1 MKISVAIPCYKS
13 SKTINKVVE
22 DIVKTIKAKESYSYQ
37 IILVND
43 YPSDNTFDVI
53 KELCAKDHNIIGVN
67 LSRNYG
73 QTAAKMA
80 AIPYFNGD
88 VLVFM
93 DDDGQHPVEYIF
105 KLVEKIQEGYDA
117 VYAYFSEK
125 KHTKFK
131 QITSSVNSKILEM
144 NGTKPKGIHIS
155 SFYALSKFAVETY
168 TDYKSPFP
176 SMGGYLNTVIEK
188 SAEIEL
194 PHRERISGV
203 SNYSFIKLIKLFFTG
218 FFNFSVVPLRF
229 LTFFGILFSLLG
241 FGFGLFVIIRKLI
254 VPYISAGYTSIVS
267 IMLFLGGLVLF
278 ALGFIGEYIGRI
290 YMTVSNMQQYKVREV
305 VKYDKDKKE

>member
-13 SKTINKVVE
+13 SKTISKVVE
-22 DIVKTIKAKESYSYQ
+22 DIVKTIKAKENYSYQ

-53 KELCAKDHNIIGVN
+53 KELCAKDYNIIGVN

-80 AIPYFNGD
+80 AISYFNGD

-125 KHTKFK
+125 NI
-131 QITSSVNSKILEM
+131 QNSNK
-144 NGTKPKGIHIS
+144 
-155 SFYALSKFAVETY
+155 
-168 TDYKSPFP
+168 
-176 SMGGYLNTVIEK
+176 
-188 SAEIEL
+188 
-194 PHRERISGV
+194 
-203 SNYSFIKLIKLFFTG
+203 
-218 FFNFSVVPLRF
+218 
-229 LTFFGILFSLLG
+229 
-241 FGFGLFVIIRKLI
+241 
-254 VPYISAGYTSIVS
+254 
-267 IMLFLGGLVLF
+267 
-278 ALGFIGEYIGRI
+278 
-290 YMTVSNMQQYKVREV
+290 
-305 VKYDKDKKE
+305 